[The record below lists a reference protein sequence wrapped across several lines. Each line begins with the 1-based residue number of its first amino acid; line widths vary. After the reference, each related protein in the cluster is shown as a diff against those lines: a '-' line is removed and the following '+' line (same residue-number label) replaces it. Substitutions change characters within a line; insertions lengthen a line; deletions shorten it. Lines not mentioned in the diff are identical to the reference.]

1 MNITVEEL
9 VSLMK
14 AIRAEA
20 FKEAAMEARVTGER
34 HEEAGYRMG
43 FTPTIGG
50 ATMAIRQVLLALAKG
65 ERHTPEEAIR
75 DMGERE

>member
-1 MNITVEEL
+1 
-9 VSLMK
+9 
-14 AIRAEA
+14 
-20 FKEAAMEARVTGER
+20 MEARVTGKR

-50 ATMAIRQVLLALAKG
+50 ATVAIHQVLLALAKG

>member
-9 VSLMK
+9 ISLMK
-14 AIRAEA
+14 EVRAEA
-20 FKEAAMEARVTGER
+20 FREAAMEARVTGKR

-50 ATMAIRQVLLALAKG
+50 ATTAIRQVLLALAKG
-65 ERHTPEEAIR
+65 ERHTPEEALR
-75 DMGERE
+75 DMGENG